1 MLILQN
7 ENEILK
13 RNYKILE
20 REHKKSLSILKY
32 KDETSETK
40 NKNNS
45 DSVKESVQVKDVDNE
60 INKIIKDLQNE
71 KSQSRNYK
79 LLFKSENNTFDLLN
93 NNLNESKI
101 EMDKSIKFETEIV
114 EKKNDKI
121 RYMSPTVSSSFKIV
135 QNKNKNIKNR
145 NLEMQKFVSIKSKK
159 QRSKSPVS
167 NKKIKSPQKNLKN
180 KTIEIIQNNDL
191 SDSDDYNND
200 YIKLF
205 NQIRKNKTLSLKPQN
220 IISEPINNYTEKVNN
235 EPENINKKITT
246 EIKIKDNKEI
256 VDKKKKLTSKQY
268 IEYDDNLFNLIDR
281 IKK

>member
-1 MLILQN
+1 
-7 ENEILK
+7 
-13 RNYKILE
+13 
-20 REHKKSLSILKY
+20 
-32 KDETSETK
+32 
-40 NKNNS
+40 
-45 DSVKESVQVKDVDNE
+45 
-60 INKIIKDLQNE
+60 
-71 KSQSRNYK
+71 
-79 LLFKSENNTFDLLN
+79 
-93 NNLNESKI
+93 
-101 EMDKSIKFETEIV
+101 MDKSIKFETEIV

-135 QNKNKNIKNR
+135 QNKNIKNR

-220 IISEPINNYTEKVNN
+220 IIGEPINNYTEKVNN